1 MAENVTPIGG
11 FSQAGAEML
20 REMADNTTVYAEYL
34 KFHGR
39 MYKQSPSV
47 SLEFFVQRPESRFV
61 ATLAQWERL
70 GNPVLPD
77 SSAIRFRDSRDRIVP
92 MYDITQCEHPERVP
106 QQWHM
111 SAEIEAAVRS
121 TLRLPADR
129 EFLNG
134 LVGRA
139 YSSEYVTAA
148 MQQLGVQP
156 QNAETFKNSFLT
168 TVATMIA
175 GRLEV
180 GGNSFPTV
188 TDQSIFKIM
197 TEEQQIGFITMAAA
211 VTKRTLEQ
219 IEQVVADLQKQRA
232 ERMVQDEVRGIS
244 EAGGRGNAADSG
256 RGAAGSPEGDA
267 AQLPDAVQSDEEGRR
282 AGLGSGAG
290 NGERHQ
296 DIIPPVDESGT
307 AVRGD
312 ILVSGESGERDIRDA
327 DGTRRTDDAART
339 DRDLRN
345 DVDAVDG
352 GQSSGESRSDEVSSP
367 LSDGS
372 AVSGQES
379 MGIPEPAGRAVHGSE
394 SPSAR
399 LREDSGMGADEDTL
413 HGQRDDQ
420 GHRASGSHDS
430 VTDKIAQAFAPT
442 EKPSADQTDGFV
454 VLEQQSKPLTHGQQQ
469 KIERNAAEDEDF
481 SSKIDSYINGSISSE
496 EVFRVGTTPY
506 SLRIVGA
513 DAIPIIIKQSVLK
526 NSLAAGKASRV
537 HTEGHELSPDI
548 IKQLPSALRNPIFV
562 LKGSKPESLAVITDL
577 IDRDGNHLL
586 VSLKLNAAGRR
597 SEVNNITSVY
607 GKKNIGDYIQRELS
621 NGNIL
626 AVNIEKAEKLSADIG
641 IQFPK
646 WTDILCF
653 DDSITYTDE
662 NVKRLSEISAQ
673 NSPTTEPEKPIS
685 KERRAEMLAAFS
697 AKYGLDGLDVFV
709 KKDKD
714 YAGEGRAYD
723 LLIKNGRTV
732 EFQARIFT
740 LEQGARFT
748 EAVLESALAKLEQ
761 SAAFQQFLSFRQG
774 QHTLFDQPEDEKVD
788 TSSNSEPEM
797 DAESIAIRQREID
810 KAIQSMQRRLES
822 SELTL
827 EKRQELEDNIAFLQ
841 SADAE
846 HIEITQEAMDAFRA
860 KRAQEREAQLDANV
874 EREWEEAA
882 EREVSANLEAAD
894 ALDHHRDVYLD
905 DTRDSDE
912 SGYITNAR
920 KQDFYNYRL
929 HFDAEQGYL
938 LMADGD
944 REDDLIIRNFGMADS
959 SAVLRE
965 VQAMGFEVE
974 SVEPAFTYEI
984 YQLKSGEE
992 HHYHRFES
1000 MESNKYAHLTQDD
1013 YDLVY
1018 SGDLR
1023 DIEGDTV
1030 QQKLNALF
1038 EKFNTDHPAD
1048 FFGRSMSTSDVVVVT
1063 EGSGRTP
1070 YYVQPVGFEV
1080 MPDFFAHK
1088 YDLIDIQ
1095 FTGNPQGFNAIKVA
1109 ARTDSFEDTGETN
1122 MLIADTQVFYAR
1134 LSENANLADV
1144 QKVIQTAYDNNCY
1157 LTADSVAYLTER
1169 FGKGF
1174 MPELPPVKTVFEI
1187 PESDQT
1193 IDLAAVESFTLTD
1206 SYSQYEGGM
1215 DSDGHERRDN
1225 YSGHSQSLTFTYRG
1239 NGIVES
1245 EMWSDKN
1252 DYPITDTYNLYSP
1265 AERDRLFADMYRF
1278 VDRAEQ
1284 LTVSSEPKAEKPK
1297 PRYILMLNVPDVQL
1311 GDTFDRL
1318 EDAQDAGNEAI
1329 WDGKAIGYAILNQHE
1344 HKVEVYDGDFPT
1356 SGVFSDE
1363 VYANSPFQTLTVHTE
1378 APLPAL
1384 HDDEPAQLAETEPES
1399 TIEFGLLGNG
1409 ITVYDTARTQPHS
1422 SDYLTVAH
1430 ISEEGNVQYYAEVSD
1445 SNRKRIEAEA
1455 ARQLAKFTEQW
1466 NALPDTEKLM
1476 RIMQT
1481 ANPTQLVQIIGDRLP
1496 ADQTIAKY
1504 EKSVIFHSED
1514 FPADGQKQAAAVSEP
1529 LTVEALKN
1537 RYLNRDTNR
1546 QMDSYEIA
1554 GMVLF
1559 DSEGMKISAQEFF
1572 DRYHAS
1578 NYSPTQAAEIRGYIA
1593 EALKNSPQETQ
1604 NEQTAARVWTP
1615 ISETEND
1622 DGEPTVY
1629 ATETMNGDRY
1639 FIVANPEGT
1648 FDIEIR
1654 GSKIE
1659 DQTGY
1664 SSRRAA
1670 ENGFEEYI
1678 SDMLF
1683 DRAVNLI
1690 NDFCVAEYNS
1700 EADFNDLSHVN
1711 LAYTTDEDTEAEIQV
1726 YADLQNFRIVTQYAG
1741 LDAAVMQF
1749 ASLEDMVEHG
1759 LEDMSFDDLVHLTSE
1774 QRADVQRKMTQKAD
1788 AADFRNADLAGF
1800 LADRTL
1806 SSDEW
1811 EDLAYPL
1818 YDRGYLDKHQPSDK
1832 AAFGY
1837 HLSESALY
1845 DLARR
1850 FHDGEDIRRELALGL
1865 LEGSGTSRI
1874 EFVFEEGK
1882 ISGRTFYH
1890 PESERHTLETQ
1901 RTADGYSCYFNGIE
1915 RNVSFEEIGQAFLD
1929 HIHEEFN
1936 DLAFWWVRDDLHEAF
1951 PEMTDEQMRDLI
1963 TAFDGARMAD
1973 WEKGDN
1979 RPKINHIKRALY
1991 EILGDE
1997 EKTEKAFAIIA
2008 EGKYHVNLTSD
2019 AQNADQQI
2027 DKQPPQIADGKPLS
2041 NLITFVRDENRRV
2054 LDELAVGDSIGL
2066 PNGNYTVTAID
2077 GDFKIDLRS
2086 DETGNTG
2093 SRIGNWKEMLL
2104 NEAGNAPISVVK
2116 ASVVQQLADAAAAK
2130 MPETSIAP
2138 EVDTNVN
2145 PEHSAPELAVGDHL
2159 IYKGKEYEVES
2170 LDMDSFITLKDTAL
2184 ENAPRLVSRVTFVA
2198 QEFINS
2204 GDFQRVEPQA
2214 TAEAESEKV
2223 DTNVNP
2229 ENDTDK
2235 QSEPEEPARR
2245 RGRLTRP
2252 EELYKLL
2259 SEMYPQI
2266 ISGEHTHEHYEA
2278 DENSGYEPLSVQMI
2292 GDGMYAFTTYYYQNG
2307 DALSDPDITFL
2318 LDHDEKT
2325 CHVFSFQQDGVPP
2338 HGTYYVEVAD
2348 ENGRVDTKLQ
2358 ASLEQTFLQNL
2369 KNAQFADRTLTRYHD
2384 RLGEEIVLV
2393 PDKDEIQD
2401 VAEPEEPVRT
2411 DENAHL
2417 RGILN
2422 DFSEEHGLG
2431 ALDLRFTGSREV
2443 GIFETYA
2450 DGSDKQLGEQPYWG
2464 DNDQISPTEC
2474 TEILQRFVETERRR
2488 GHRVEDANGRK
2499 YAVSARGKSELPPV
2513 PDSLPEIVYAK
2524 APLQKVRDNIE
2535 AIRELH
2541 RLARCEAAGEPLYD
2555 PRRNQWHCRENS
2567 DERLRKYSGWGG
2579 LSQVFDAKS
2588 GRYAELRA
2596 ELQKLLTPE
2605 EYASAKASS
2614 TDAHYTP
2621 QIVIDAMYSAIQS
2634 MGLPRD
2640 SRVLEPACGT
2650 GNFITRMPHS
2660 IGNAGVVGVELDDIT
2675 AQIAMR
2681 LNADNSN
2688 VTIMH
2693 SAFERSGQEDN
2704 SFDLVIGNVP
2714 FGDYKM
2720 NDPDYTQDWLIHDAF
2735 FRKALDKVAA
2745 GGVVAFVTST
2755 GTLDKKNPK
2764 VREYLATHADLIGA
2778 IRLPNTAF
2786 SDAGT
2791 GVSTDIIFL
2800 QKRAEPLS
2808 PDAPKPDWCYVA
2820 PISDENPDMRINSYF
2835 VQNPQMMLGTMRQT
2849 SHFDRLTCDPIEGA
2863 DLKKQLAAAV
2873 KQLNAKITVTKREKA
2888 AQERRGFIQ
2897 PWGKQFT
2904 YQEKEGK
2911 LYYNEGK
2918 TMRQITG
2925 SAAEIDRLKRL
2936 IELRILTRQLID
2948 KQKTAVEDFALIPL
2962 REHLNRQYDEFV
2974 AKYGQLNSDA
2984 VKKAFGADADYALLQ
2999 SLEEYDSDTKTYHK
3013 AEIFNKRT
3021 VNPVMEIT
3029 AVETLEEAYQVSL
3042 DRRGKPNIPYMA
3054 TLLQAQYPDTPFTE
3068 LTKQVQAELLE
3079 KGMVFID
3086 PEKEIAGEEFSGIVE
3101 RAEYLSG
3108 NVRRKLAY
3116 AQEMAKNNPDFQR
3129 NVDALQ
3135 EVIPDDIHAE
3145 EIAVRMGCPWIDAED
3160 YTKFL
3165 QELSGRRSWDTRCE
3179 VKYSPVTGEFD
3190 IMQAGSRKDIN
3201 VNEGTTYG
3209 TDKLTMYE
3217 IAQKLLNQRRIA
3229 VMMTVPSPKDASK
3242 TVTRTDPVET
3252 KKAME
3257 KAKLIEEKFAE
3268 WIFADPARRAKYE
3281 RRYNDLFNS
3290 LVGRKYDGSHLTFD
3304 GQSASFSLRPHQ
3316 RDCVARAVYGGN
3328 TLAAHVVGA
3337 GKSAVF
3343 QTAVMKK
3350 KQLGLINKA
3359 CVVVPKPLVEQ
3370 TAREWRKL
3378 YPDAR
3383 LLTMSAA
3390 DLSSEAKRDQF
3401 AARVATGDYD
3411 AVIVSMEQF
3420 EKMPMSLE
3428 FQKAYLLRQ
3437 LDELEDMLRET
3448 RNANGNRKDATT
3460 KQIEGAKKKLKA
3472 RLDSIMNPKSKQK
3485 GKDILLDFEQL
3496 GFDYLVVDE
3505 AHNFKNGFVQT
3516 KMGNVSGV
3524 TTSASGRAQDMQMK
3538 CDYFNEQLGQGH
3550 LLFCTGTPVS
3560 NSMTELYVMLRYL
3573 RPDLLAAA
3581 GVERFDDWA
3590 ATFGKVTTQHK
3601 QSATGELKLKTTFA
3615 KFANLPELM
3624 QMYKEFADIQ
3634 SAKKLDLPRPKLKT
3648 GKPQIVTVQASP
3660 EQKDFVKMLVE
3671 RARLIS
3677 EGRVDPRNDNMLVI
3691 TSEARLT
3698 GLCNSAVAALMRKHQ
3713 LEVPEG
3719 FEDAKT
3725 SKVDACVDKVAEIY
3739 AETTE
3744 QKGVQIIFSDVAVN
3758 SDDGNFSVYDYIRKE
3773 LIAKGIPADE
3783 IIYAPKSEAKN
3794 REDIFRDINAGKYR
3808 VVIASTGT
3816 LGTGANVQ
3824 ERLAAVHHVDV
3835 PWKPSDL
3842 EQREGRI
3849 LRQGNTFSEVQI
3861 FNYITQGTM
3870 DSYLYQ
3876 IVTDKARFI
3885 AQLLD
3890 DETPARVSEDCDD
3903 KVLTYGEMQAAAEGN
3918 PNFRKRIELG
3928 MKISELQFA
3937 KAEFQRETGEM
3948 RSKIA
3953 TIPSEIASLRERITD
3968 IEKDIVAVDR
3978 MRNPEGK
3985 IDGLTVRTAMGKTLT
4000 KREDINQ
4007 YLHSL
4012 LYQKQ
4017 KNPFDD
4023 LPAFQIGDFSVT
4035 IQMNGS
4041 QQDFAFVVQG
4051 ESPVAYRAAAEFNE
4065 KSDNAQR
4072 LMNLLGN
4079 GVPNEKSKCESRIEK
4094 LEADMVQAAER
4105 AEQTFPHEQELAD
4118 AQAELEKVEAELL
4131 GITEMEA
4138 AILDPDEVPVEETD
4152 AERTARESFFK
4163 TDDDDDNNDLN
4174 PNTDSETLPPVAPRM

>member
-1 MAENVTPIGG
+1 MRNSE
-11 FSQAGAEML
+11 
-20 REMADNTTVYAEYL
+20 
-34 KFHGR
+34 
-39 MYKQSPSV
+39 
-47 SLEFFVQRPESRFV
+47 
-61 ATLAQWERL
+61 
-70 GNPVLPD
+70 
-77 SSAIRFRDSRDRIVP
+77 
-92 MYDITQCEHPERVP
+92 
-106 QQWHM
+106 
-111 SAEIEAAVRS
+111 SAEKHV
-121 TLRLPADR
+121 
-129 EFLNG
+129 
-134 LVGRA
+134 
-139 YSSEYVTAA
+139 
-148 MQQLGVQP
+148 
-156 QNAETFKNSFLT
+156 K
-168 TVATMIA
+168 
-175 GRLEV
+175 
-180 GGNSFPTV
+180 
-188 TDQSIFKIM
+188 
-197 TEEQQIGFITMAAA
+197 
-211 VTKRTLEQ
+211 
-219 IEQVVADLQKQRA
+219 
-232 ERMVQDEVRGIS
+232 
-244 EAGGRGNAADSG
+244 
-256 RGAAGSPEGDA
+256 
-267 AQLPDAVQSDEEGRR
+267 
-282 AGLGSGAG
+282 
-290 NGERHQ
+290 H
-296 DIIPPVDESGT
+296 
-307 AVRGD
+307 
-312 ILVSGESGERDIRDA
+312 
-327 DGTRRTDDAART
+327 
-339 DRDLRN
+339 
-345 DVDAVDG
+345 
-352 GQSSGESRSDEVSSP
+352 
-367 LSDGS
+367 
-372 AVSGQES
+372 
-379 MGIPEPAGRAVHGSE
+379 
-394 SPSAR
+394 
-399 LREDSGMGADEDTL
+399 
-413 HGQRDDQ
+413 
-420 GHRASGSHDS
+420 
-430 VTDKIAQAFAPT
+430 
-442 EKPSADQTDGFV
+442 
-454 VLEQQSKPLTHGQQQ
+454 
-469 KIERNAAEDEDF
+469 
-481 SSKIDSYINGSISSE
+481 
-496 EVFRVGTTPY
+496 
-506 SLRIVGA
+506 
-513 DAIPIIIKQSVLK
+513 
-526 NSLAAGKASRV
+526 
-537 HTEGHELSPDI
+537 HTEGHGIPQETLAIIPD
-548 IKQLPSALRNPIFV
+548 ALRNPVFIMKGNRAGSFV
-562 LKGSKPESLAVITDL
+562 VISDMTDRNGNNLLFAVTLNVHGQKGTVNR
-577 IDRDGNHLL
+577 ID
-586 VSLKLNAAGRR
+586 S
-597 SEVNNITSVY
+597 IY
-607 GKKNIGDYIQRELS
+607 GKKNMLNYLQRAISSDSILAMNTKKAEELS
-621 NGNIL
+621 SYIGCQSP
-626 AVNIEKAEKLSADIG
+626 KSA
-641 IQFPK
+641 
-646 WTDILCF
+646 TILCF

-697 AKYGLDGLDVFV
+697 VKYGFDGLDVFV

-714 YAGEGRAYD
+714 YAGDGRAYD
-723 LLIKNGRTV
+723 LIIKNGRTA

-740 LEQGARFT
+740 LAQGERFT
-748 EAVLESALAKLEQ
+748 ESVLQSALAELEQ
-761 SAAFQQFLSFRQG
+761 SPEFQQFLSFRQG

-788 TSSNSEPEM
+788 TSSNSELEM

-810 KAIQSMQRRLES
+810 KAIQTMQRRLES
-822 SELTL
+822 ADLTI
-827 EKRQELEDNIAFLQ
+827 EKRQELEDTIAFLQ
-841 SADAE
+841 SEDAE
-846 HIEITQEAMDAFRA
+846 HIEITQEAIDAFRA
-860 KRAQEREAQLDANV
+860 KREHERAARLEADV
-874 EREWEEAA
+874 KREWEEAA
-882 EREVSANLEAAD
+882 ERDVAADLEAQD
-894 ALDHHRDVYLD
+894 ALDHHRDVYLR
-905 DTRDSDE
+905 DTREPEE

-929 HFDAEQGYL
+929 HFDSEQGCL
-938 LMADGD
+938 LMADSD
-944 REDDLIIRNFGMADS
+944 NADDLIIRNFATADS
-959 SAVLRE
+959 SAVLRA
-965 VQAMGFEVE
+965 VRDMGFEVD

-984 YQLKSGEE
+984 YQMKSGAE
-992 HHYHRFES
+992 HRYHRWES
-1000 MESNKYAHLTQDD
+1000 LESNRYAHLTKDD

-1018 SGDLR
+1018 SGDMR
-1023 DIEGDTV
+1023 EIEGETV
-1030 QQKLNALF
+1030 DEKLGRLY
-1038 EKFNTDHPAD
+1038 EMFNINPPAD
-1048 FFGRSMSTSDVVVVT
+1048 FTGHSLSTSDVIVVT
-1063 EGSGRTP
+1063 AGGYETP

-1080 MPDFFAHK
+1080 MPEFFVDK
-1088 YDLIDIQ
+1088 FDLIDIQ

-1109 ARTDSFEDTGETN
+1109 ARTDSFEDTGESN
-1122 MLIADTQVFYAR
+1122 MLIADTPVFYAR
-1134 LSENANLADV
+1134 LSENAVLADI
-1144 QKVIQTAYDNNCY
+1144 QKVIQTAYENNCY
-1157 LTADSVAYLTER
+1157 LTAASVDYLAER
-1169 FGKGF
+1169 FGEDF

-1193 IDLAAVESFTLTD
+1193 VDLAAVESFTLTD
-1206 SYSQYEGGM
+1206 HYSEYEGGM
-1215 DSDGHERRDN
+1215 DSNGHERRDN
-1225 YSGHSQSLTFTYRG
+1225 YSGHSQTLTFTYRG
-1239 NGIVES
+1239 HGIVES

-1297 PRYILMLNVPDVQL
+1297 PRYVLMLNVPDVQL

-1329 WDGKAIGYAILNQHE
+1329 WGGKAVGYAILNQHE

-1604 NEQTAARVWTP
+1604 NEQTEARVWTP

-1622 DGEPTVY
+1622 EGEPTVY
-1629 ATETMNGDRY
+1629 STETMNGDRY

-1711 LAYTTDEDTEAEIQV
+1711 LAYTTDEDTEAEIQA

-1741 LDAAVMQF
+1741 VDAVIVQYD
-1749 ASLEDMVEHG
+1749 SLEDMVEHG
-1759 LEDMSFDDLVHLTSE
+1759 LEDMSFDDLVYLTDE
-1774 QRADVQRKMTQKAD
+1774 QRTYFQTKM
-1788 AADFRNADLAGF
+1788 DFQNADLAGF

-1811 EDLAYPL
+1811 EDMAYPL
-1818 YDRGYLDKHQPSDK
+1818 YDRGYLDKHQPSEK

-1837 HLSESALY
+1837 HLSETALY

-1865 LEGSGTSRI
+1865 LEGSGNSRI

-1929 HIHEEFN
+1929 RIHEEYN
-1936 DLAFWWVRDDLHEAF
+1936 DLTFWWVRDDLHEAF
-1951 PEMTDEQMRDLI
+1951 PEMTDEQMRELI
-1963 TAFDGARMAD
+1963 DAFDGATMAD

-1979 RPKINHIKRALY
+1979 IPKINRIKKALLD
-1991 EILGDE
+1991 IIGDE
-1997 EKTEKAFAIIA
+1997 SQTEKAFSIIA
-2008 EGKYHVNLTSD
+2008 EGKYHVT
-2019 AQNADQQI
+2019 I
-2027 DKQPPQIADGKPLS
+2027 DDDQPPIAEDEKPLS
-2041 NLITFVRDENRRV
+2041 NLISFVRDENRRV
-2054 LDELAVGDSIGL
+2054 LDRLEVGDSIGL
-2066 PNGNYTVTAID
+2066 PSGNYTVTAID

-2086 DETGNTG
+2086 DESGDTG

-2116 ASVVQQLADAAAAK
+2116 AAVVQQLAEAAAAN
-2130 MPETSIAP
+2130 MPETSTTP
-2138 EVDTNVN
+2138 EVDTSSN
-2145 PEHSAPELAVGDHL
+2145 PEHTAPDLSVGDHI

-2170 LDMDSFITLKDTAL
+2170 LDMDSFITLKDKAL

-2204 GDFQRVEPQA
+2204 ADYQRVEPK
-2214 TAEAESEKV
+2214 AETEIEPEKV
-2223 DTNVNP
+2223 DTSVKS
-2229 ENDTDK
+2229 ETDTT
-2235 QSEPEEPARR
+2235 EPKESAKR

-2278 DENSGYEPLSVQMI
+2278 EENSGYEPLSVQMI

-2325 CHVFSFQQDGVPP
+2325 CHVFSFQQDGVPSV
-2338 HGTYYVEVAD
+2338 GTYYVEVAD

-2358 ASLEQTFLQNL
+2358 ASLEQTFIQNL

-2384 RLGEEIVLV
+2384 RLGEEVVLV
-2393 PDKDEIQD
+2393 PDTDD
-2401 VAEPEEPVRT
+2401 VPETQEESADIDEPVKA
-2411 DENAHL
+2411 DEMPHL
-2417 RGILN
+2417 REVLN
-2422 DFSEEHGLG
+2422 AFSEEHGLG
-2431 ALDLRFTGSREV
+2431 ELNARFTGAHEV
-2443 GIFETYA
+2443 GFFETYA
-2450 DGSDKQLGEQPYWG
+2450 DGSDMVLGTQSYWG
-2464 DNDQISPTEC
+2464 DNDQISPNEC
-2474 TEILQRFVETERRR
+2474 TEMLQRFVEAERRR
-2488 GHRVEDANGRK
+2488 GRRVEDANGRK
-2499 YAVSARGKSELPPV
+2499 AAVAARGKSELPPV

-2681 LNADNSN
+2681 LNADNPN

-3086 PEKEIAGEEFSGIVE
+3086 PEKEITGEEFSGIVE

-3209 TDKLTMYE
+3209 TGKLTMYE

-3460 KQIEGAKKKLKA
+3460 KQIEGAKKKLKT

-3648 GKPQIVTVQASP
+3648 GKPQIVTVEASP
-3660 EQKDFVKMLVE
+3660 EQKEFVKMLVE

-3677 EGRVDPRNDNMLVI
+3677 EGRVDPHNDNMLVI

-3713 LEVPEG
+3713 LDVPEG

-3739 AETTE
+3739 AETAE

-3835 PWKPSDL
+3835 PW
-3842 EQREGRI
+3842 
-3849 LRQGNTFSEVQI
+3849 V
-3861 FNYITQGTM
+3861 
-3870 DSYLYQ
+3870 
-3876 IVTDKARFI
+3876 
-3885 AQLLD
+3885 
-3890 DETPARVSEDCDD
+3890 
-3903 KVLTYGEMQAAAEGN
+3903 
-3918 PNFRKRIELG
+3918 
-3928 MKISELQFA
+3928 
-3937 KAEFQRETGEM
+3937 
-3948 RSKIA
+3948 
-3953 TIPSEIASLRERITD
+3953 
-3968 IEKDIVAVDR
+3968 
-3978 MRNPEGK
+3978 
-3985 IDGLTVRTAMGKTLT
+3985 
-4000 KREDINQ
+4000 
-4007 YLHSL
+4007 
-4012 LYQKQ
+4012 
-4017 KNPFDD
+4017 
-4023 LPAFQIGDFSVT
+4023 
-4035 IQMNGS
+4035 
-4041 QQDFAFVVQG
+4041 
-4051 ESPVAYRAAAEFNE
+4051 
-4065 KSDNAQR
+4065 
-4072 LMNLLGN
+4072 
-4079 GVPNEKSKCESRIEK
+4079 
-4094 LEADMVQAAER
+4094 
-4105 AEQTFPHEQELAD
+4105 
-4118 AQAELEKVEAELL
+4118 
-4131 GITEMEA
+4131 
-4138 AILDPDEVPVEETD
+4138 
-4152 AERTARESFFK
+4152 
-4163 TDDDDDNNDLN
+4163 
-4174 PNTDSETLPPVAPRM
+4174 